1 MLSSKLSK
9 PAIGLL
15 LLGALAA
22 CTTPAPLPACPVC
35 PATEAVKVPPLKAAL
50 FADLPG
56 WSDDD
61 LSAAWPAYLASCRSL
76 RNKEPWREVCAKA
89 AALNA
94 PDARAVREH
103 FETLFRPYRSSSA
116 DGTPG
121 LVTGY
126 YEPLLK
132 GSRTKRPPFV
142 YPLYAPPDDL
152 LTVDLSAVAPDTKN
166 MRLRGRL
173 VGRKIVPYASRAEI
187 ESGSSALTGKEIVW
201 VDDAI
206 EAFFLHIQGSG
217 RVQLEN
223 GDFVRVGYADQNGHP
238 YQSIGRYLIE
248 RGELQSSEAS
258 MQGIQKWARSHPD
271 QLQAL
276 LNQNPSYVFFREL
289 PTSNDGPLGALGVP
303 LSAERS
309 IAVDPRYVPLGAPVW
324 LATTQPN
331 STNSLQRLVLA
342 QDTGGAIRGPVRAD
356 FFWGFG
362 AAAGEQAGRM
372 RQQGEMW
379 VLLPL
384 GHPIFD
390 R

>member
-1 MLSSKLSK
+1 M
-9 PAIGLL
+9 
-15 LLGALAA
+15 
-22 CTTPAPLPACPVC
+22 
-35 PATEAVKVPPLKAAL
+35 
-50 FADLPG
+50 
-56 WSDDD
+56 
-61 LSAAWPAYLASCRSL
+61 
-76 RNKEPWREVCAKA
+76 
-89 AALNA
+89 
-94 PDARAVREH
+94 
-103 FETLFRPYRSSSA
+103 FRPYRSSNA